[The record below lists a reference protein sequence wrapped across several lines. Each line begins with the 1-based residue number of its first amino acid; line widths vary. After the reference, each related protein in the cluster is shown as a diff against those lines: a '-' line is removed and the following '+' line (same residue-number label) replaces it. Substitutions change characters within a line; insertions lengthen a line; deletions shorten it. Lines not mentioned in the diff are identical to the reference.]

1 MDTKQLVEKF
11 VSGEIT
17 EEQFEAEKVKLSPE
31 DQEQLKKDA
40 EAKIPD
46 AIEKLKGLRRG
57 TDAVQQQNA
66 DKDAGVATKL
76 KEENIVAAKDQF
88 FIEMGIVTD
97 EDKKAFEEGFK
108 SESVTVDNIKKDME
122 KHYGS
127 LNSSTFITLL
137 KEKNQ
142 REQDAEEMN
151 AQNGGANGSGNGG
164 EEFKKASK
172 EVQQYISG
180 MAARGKTVTIEQA
193 ERALTIARGG
203 GHIN

>member
-1 MDTKQLVEKF
+1 MDTKQLVDKF

-17 EEQFEAEKVKLSPE
+17 EEQFEAEKAKLSPE

-40 EAKIPD
+40 EEKLPD
-46 AIEKLKGLRRG
+46 AVEKLKGVRRG
-57 TDAVQQQNA
+57 IDTITQQNV
-66 DKDAGVATKL
+66 DKDVGVATKL
-76 KEENIVAAKDQF
+76 KEENLVSAKDQF
-88 FIEMGIVTD
+88 FAEMGIVTD

-172 EVQQYISG
+172 EVQQYITAQ
-180 MAARGKTVTIEQA
+180 AARGKTVTIEQA
-193 ERALTIARGG
+193 ERALEIARNG
-203 GHIN
+203 GHL

>member
-1 MDTKQLVEKF
+1 MDTKQLVDKF

-17 EEQFEAEKVKLSPE
+17 EEQFEAEKAKLSPE

-40 EAKIPD
+40 EEKLPD
-46 AIEKLKGLRRG
+46 AVEKLKGVRRG
-57 TDAVQQQNA
+57 IDTITQQNV
-66 DKDAGVATKL
+66 DKDVGVATKL
-76 KEENIVAAKDQF
+76 KEENLVSAKDQF
-88 FIEMGIVTD
+88 FAEMGIVTD

-127 LNSSTFITLL
+127 LNSSTFINLL
-137 KEKNQ
+137 KEKKQ

-172 EVQQYISG
+172 EVQQYITAQ
-180 MAARGKTVTIEQA
+180 AARGKTVTIEQA
-193 ERALTIARGG
+193 ERALAIARNG
-203 GHIN
+203 GHL